1 MENPRATFSTPACL
15 LWLALIL
22 AIGAAPGLQAQVRG
36 RIIDEAARPIAGA
49 TVELWAARERVSG
62 AESDG
67 GGAFALGR
75 PAAKG
80 ALTLTVRR
88 IGFRTR
94 VIDLASAD
102 TMLVVRMAA
111 APVALAAVTA
121 TARRRICPHRDDPR
135 ARAVWERMRSR
146 YWQEGADS
154 LHVFGLMEIHTD
166 TVARADIGR
175 PGPTVIG
182 WIEGF
187 LQAGADRFLPIQ
199 GYAFRI
205 GASVGDR
212 ETYWRYMQLDGGAA
226 QHFTQTM
233 FARMHT
239 LAFVPGAAGETVI
252 GFCPRE
258 RLGEKGQIEGT
269 LTLRPDNTLAH
280 AQWVFR
286 TREPVEDAGGDASY
300 LPPDPNMHSIL
311 LAETTLFWR
320 KIPRGEYYFEQ
331 ERYSGYRF
339 LDGSFEPRAVADTA
353 QRQRTP

>member
-1 MENPRATFSTPACL
+1 MKNPRAIFSTRACL
-15 LWLALIL
+15 LWLALML
-22 AIGAAPGLQAQVRG
+22 AVGAAPGLQAQVRG
-36 RIIDEAARPIAGA
+36 RIVDDAARPVAGA

-62 AESDG
+62 AESDA

-75 PAAKG
+75 PAAEG
-80 ALTLTVRR
+80 ALTVTVRR

-94 VIDLASAD
+94 VIDLAPAD
-102 TMLVVRMAA
+102 TTLVVRLEA

-135 ARAVWERMRSR
+135 ARAAWERMRSR

-154 LHVFGLMEIHTD
+154 LHIFGLREFRQD
-166 TVARADIGR
+166 TVARAGIGR

-182 WIEGF
+182 WMEGS
-187 LQAGADRFLPIQ
+187 LQADADRFLPIQ

-212 ETYWRYMQLDGGAA
+212 ETFWRYLHLDGGAT

-269 LTLRPDNTLAH
+269 LTLRPDHTLAH

-286 TREPVEDAGGDASY
+286 TREPVEDAGGEASY
-300 LPPDPNMHSIL
+300 LPPDPRFYSIL
-311 LAETTLFWR
+311 LAEATLFWR
-320 KIPRGEYYFEQ
+320 KIPRGEYYVEHEQ
-331 ERYSGYRF
+331 YSGYRF

-353 QRQRTP
+353 WRQRRP

>member
-1 MENPRATFSTPACL
+1 MIDSRAGSTRAWL
-15 LWLALIL
+15 RWLALML
-22 AIGAAPGLQAQVRG
+22 AVGAAPGVHAQVRG
-36 RIIDEAARPIAGA
+36 RIIDEVARPVAGA
-49 TVELWAARERVSG
+49 SIELWAARERISG
-62 AESDG
+62 AESDA
-67 GGAFALGR
+67 GGAFSVGA
-75 PAAKG
+75 PAAEG

-102 TMLVVRMAA
+102 TMLVVRMEA
-111 APVALAAVTA
+111 APVTLAPVTA

-154 LHVFGLMEIHTD
+154 LQIFGLMETHRD

-175 PGPTVIG
+175 PGRTSIG
-182 WIEGF
+182 WTYGS
-187 LQAGADRFLPIQ
+187 LPWGADRFLPIQ
-199 GYAFRI
+199 GYAHRSS
-205 GASVGDR
+205 GSLGDR
-212 ETYWRYMQLDGGAA
+212 TTFWWYMHLDAGDA

-269 LTLRPDNTLAH
+269 LTLRPDTTLAR

-286 TREPVEDAGGDASY
+286 TREPVEDAGGEASY
-300 LPPDPNMHSIL
+300 LPPDPHFHSIL
-311 LAETTLFWR
+311 LAETALFWR
-320 KIPRGEYYFEQ
+320 KIPRGEYYVEH

-339 LDGSFEPRAVADTA
+339 LDGTFSPRAVVDTA
-353 QRQRTP
+353 QRQHTP